1 METLQAPKIKQAT
14 SKRIQTKSWIE
25 AAWLNREAIAW
36 IIIIILAA
44 LTRLTDLGPRA
55 LHQDEAT
62 HAGSFTRGMYLN
74 GQFYSYDP
82 TFHGPF
88 LYYMVSLS
96 FFLFG
101 DANDTTARVA
111 PAVFGIGIV
120 ALCWYLRALIG
131 KAGALFAGIFILISP
146 SILYY
151 SRNLRHDA
159 FAVFGELLFAI
170 GVFRFFSS
178 RKASWLTAAGIGL
191 VITYASHEL
200 VFMNTAILVGWLI
213 FMFAV
218 ELVGLP
224 AKFARQK
231 KPIAIVETEFF
242 GDEKT
247 IESVSVADFSL
258 ENVGEIAE
266 EAKPATRTFSPRLLI
281 SIGLF
286 LIFAGALALNS
297 KDLLSSTAPKLF
309 SSDDKGGISA
319 GIVIIPL
326 VLAISVIAAFLLTQA
341 YDGIWKRLERTPRRI
356 ALVGSVL
363 AFGGLGAFQAYR
375 TFSPAKAKV
384 DSTTELTAATA
395 TTPATTTDKIS
406 SLSLSLVIILLLA
419 LFIGPLLGWLWQRR
433 FLVLNRTGIIGF
445 AIAFTGTWLVAALVS
460 LRFLG
465 VDPLKGGIRPKG
477 GLLLIGPEVDKW
489 VAYIFN
495 GFFLA
500 LGVGIVAGWLVS
512 LAKDIPD
519 EKLRGSAALRG
530 ILGIFRNP
538 LALAG
543 FFGSFAII
551 YILLFGNFF
560 FYPQGL
566 ADGIYK
572 GVEYWAGVHD
582 TRRIDQPWFYY
593 PMLMLLYEILPLI
606 LSIIALFAFPI
617 GWIRRS
623 LRKGRPVFTTRG
635 LFAGY
640 CAWWSVLAI
649 ITYSIAGEKVPWLNM
664 QVALPAILTSA
675 VFFDNQVRRIS
686 WRKLLKPSQGLLF
699 GGIAILM
706 FIAIAIS
713 IGFLSNLTGSLPDTT
728 SNLPVYVATTPDN
741 SIVGIRLGIA
751 VLAALVAL
759 SFFGISL
766 WLWRSKRISGK
777 LMRAMLVLL
786 FSIALGI
793 YGIKATLMLNYNN
806 PVTNVEPM
814 IQVQTTPELI
824 NFVERVDKLSSDY
837 RESWRR
843 ATTDTAAR
851 TKIVSDPAGSKEMP
865 ILLAQSVAPPL
876 AWYFRK
882 YPYVGYFTPNNDSNQ
897 NSDAA
902 PPKDSR
908 GIAYAVIVLD
918 RGEDQFKLQ
927 EQMRDNYTR
936 MLFRRYWWLPE
947 DDNGYLGIGKAP
959 ADSTNPNLDKKNIKY
974 TDWGKLWDTF
984 TRQPSANLMWRYA
997 LYRELQ
1003 QSLPSYDM
1011 VVYVRNDLAPD
1022 FMLLGGLNYTGTTK
1036 ANSPTTDT
1044 FAYKLG
1050 EATQA
1055 GLKNG
1060 QFKVPR
1066 ALAIAPNGDLL
1077 VLDSAN
1083 GRVQRFD
1090 SAGNFLSKFGKIG
1103 NGDGLFGII
1112 QNDGGAGG
1120 IAIDEQ
1126 GNIYVSDSWNYRIEK
1141 FDSSGKFLM
1150 KWGEGY
1156 DNKGDLEQA
1165 KTQPKGFYGPR
1176 GIFYDTTRKE
1186 LYVADTGNR
1195 RVAVFDA
1202 NGNFLR
1208 QFGGRGSGPGQF
1220 DEPVSVAVS
1229 PSGKVYVTDMRNK
1242 RLQILDRDGN
1252 YISEIKFPNWRDQYL
1267 NEPYVTLDSVGNL
1280 FISDPT
1286 NARVYKYSP
1295 DGSLLQTIESN
1306 ASLVLENPVGVA
1318 VGADGSLYIADA
1330 KRNNVYKVK
1339 AS

>member
-1 METLQAPKIKQAT
+1 METLQAQKIKQAT
-14 SKRIQTKSWIE
+14 AKRFQTRSWIE

-36 IIIIILAA
+36 IVLIILAV

-101 DANDTTARVA
+101 DSNDTTARVA

-120 ALCWYLRALIG
+120 ALCWYLRTLIG

-178 RKASWLTAAGIGL
+178 RKASWLSAAGIGL

-200 VFMNTAILVGWLI
+200 VFMNTAILVGWLVL
-213 FMFAV
+213 MFAV

-224 AKFARQK
+224 AKIARQK
-231 KPIAIVETEFF
+231 KPNAIVETEFLSK
-242 GDEKT
+242 EET
-247 IESVSVADFSL
+247 NEPVSVDDISS
-258 ENVGEIAE
+258 ENPDEVTED
-266 EAKPATRTFSPRLLI
+266 AKPASRIFSPRLLS

-286 LIFAGALALNS
+286 LVFAGALAFNS
-297 KDLLSSTAPKLF
+297 SDLLSSTAPKLF
-309 SSDDKGGISA
+309 SSDASGGIPA
-319 GIVIIPL
+319 GIIIIPL
-326 VLAISVIAAFLLTQA
+326 LLAISAIAAILLSQA
-341 YDGIWKRLERTPRRI
+341 YVGMWRRLERTPRII
-356 ALVGSVL
+356 ALVVSLL

-375 TFSPAKAKV
+375 TFSPAKAKA
-384 DSTTELTAATA
+384 DATTGLATATA
-395 TTPATTTDKIS
+395 TTSVSTADKIS
-406 SLSLSLVIILLLA
+406 SIALSLVIILLLA
-419 LFIGPLLGWLWQRR
+419 LFIGSLVGWIWQRR
-433 FLVLNRTGIIGF
+433 FLVANRTGIIGF
-445 AIAFTGTWLVAALVS
+445 AIAFVGTWLVAALVS
-460 LRFLG
+460 LRFLA
-465 VDPLKGGIRPKG
+465 VDPLKGGVRPKG
-477 GLLLIGPEVDKW
+477 GLFLVGPEVDKW

-495 GFFLA
+495 GFFAALA
-500 LGVGIVAGWLVS
+500 IGIVAGWLVS
-512 LAKDIPD
+512 LATDLPD

-606 LSIIALFAFPI
+606 LSTVALFAFPI

-623 LRKGRPVFTTRG
+623 LRKGRPIFTMRG

-640 CAWWSVLAI
+640 CAWWSVLAM

-686 WRKLLKPSQGLLF
+686 WQKLLKPSQGLLF
-699 GGIAILM
+699 GGIAFLM
-706 FIAIAIS
+706 FVAIAIS
-713 IGFLSNLTGSLPDTT
+713 IGFLSNLTGNLPDTT

-741 SIVGIRLGIA
+741 SIVGSRLGIA
-751 VLAALVAL
+751 VIAILVVL
-759 SFFGISL
+759 SFFVISL

-777 LMRAMLVLL
+777 IMRATLALL
-786 FSIALGI
+786 FSLALGI

-824 NFVERVDKLSSDY
+824 NFVERVDKLSNDHK
-837 RESWRR
+837 ESWKSA
-843 ATTDTAAR
+843 ATDSASR
-851 TKIVSDPAGSKEMP
+851 TKAVADPAGSKEMP

-876 AWYFRK
+876 SWYFRK
-882 YPYVGYFTPNNDSNQ
+882 YTYVSYFTPNNDSSQ

-908 GIAYAVIVLD
+908 GIAYAIIALD
-918 RGEDQFKLQ
+918 RSEDQFKLQ

-959 ADSTNPNLDKKNIKY
+959 ADSANSNLDKKNIKY

-984 TRQPSANLMWRYA
+984 TRQPSANLMWRYT

-1003 QSLPSYDM
+1003 QALPSYDM

-1022 FMLLGGLNYTGTTK
+1022 FMLLGGLNYTGATK
-1036 ANSPTTDT
+1036 TNGTTTDE

-1050 EATQA
+1050 EATQP

-1066 ALAIAPNGDLL
+1066 ALTIAPNGDLL

-1090 SAGNFLSKFGKIG
+1090 SGGNFLSKFGKIG

-1120 IAIDEQ
+1120 IAVDEQ

-1165 KTQPKGFYGPR
+1165 KIQPIGFYGPR

-1202 NGNFLR
+1202 NGIFLR
-1208 QFGGRGSGPGQF
+1208 QFGGRGSGQGQF

-1229 PSGKVYVTDMRNK
+1229 PDGKVYVTDMRNK
-1242 RLQILDRDGN
+1242 RLEILDRDGKFL
-1252 YISEIKFPNWRDQYL
+1252 SEIKFPNWRDQYL
-1267 NEPYVTLDSVGNL
+1267 NEPYVTLDKVGNL

-1295 DGSLLQTIESN
+1295 EGNLLQTIESS
-1306 ASLVLENPVGVA
+1306 ASLILENPVGVA

-1330 KRNNVYKVK
+1330 KRHNVYKVK
-1339 AS
+1339 PS